1 MRRRDPRGPSRRGAR
16 VADTSAEVPVFDA
29 PGRDWRYSGGGYTLA
44 QLAVERATGKAYSR
58 VVERQVLRPLAMART
73 GFECSRSESAPR
85 GAASGHDAAGNPM
98 PRFGYAEQA
107 AAGVCSTAGGMGRFA
122 AALMRGP
129 IATAM
134 APRTSHGREVWP
146 RAGNRTPAR
155 RDAAAVAR
163 RLQPRLA
170 GTSRGLPGPRPGA
183 RDAHQRRQRPTP

>member
-1 MRRRDPRGPSRRGAR
+1 MRRRDPRGPSRRAAT

-107 AAGVCSTAGGMGRFA
+107 AAGVCSTAGDMGRFA

-134 APRTSHGREVWP
+134 AAPAPATDGKYGLGLQVERLRDGTRRLWHDGSNRAGRRTSRSS
-146 RAGNRTPAR
+146 RTRTR
-155 RDAAAVAR
+155 R
-163 RLQPRLA
+163 
-170 GTSRGLPGPRPGA
+170 S
-183 RDAHQRRQRPTP
+183 